1 MAKYVFKRVILAI
14 VTIFIVCAITFFTM
28 NAIPG
33 GPFNGEKATSPQV
46 RETLEKRFNLD
57 KPVGE
62 QFVIYMKNLLHG
74 DFGISAKT
82 GRDIGVTISSKFAV
96 SAKLGIFAVI
106 VALIL
111 GVFFGSIAALMRNRW
126 PDRLIIFMSTLFTS
140 LPSFVLATFLL
151 VVFSVRP
158 GWVKA
163 WSPTHQ
169 CLVLPVLSLAA
180 YPAAYITRLTK
191 TSMLDVLGQDYVRT
205 ARAKGVAQVKVLF
218 VHTLRNSLIPV
229 VTYVGPMIASVL
241 TGSLVV
247 ENIFTIGG
255 LGAEFVTSITNR
267 DYPMIMGVTIFL
279 AVFMV
284 TMNLITDIVYK
295 LIDPRINLD

>member
-140 LPSFVLATFLL
+140 LPSFVLATGGLYYP
-151 VVFSVRP
+151 SDQDEHAGRP
-158 GWVKA
+158 GAGLRKDCPGKGRRPGKGA
-163 WSPTHQ
+163 FCPY
-169 CLVLPVLSLAA
+169 AA
-180 YPAAYITRLTK
+180 QFPDPGCNLCGADDRFCP
-191 TSMLDVLGQDYVRT
+191 DR
-205 ARAKGVAQVKVLF
+205 
-218 VHTLRNSLIPV
+218 
-229 VTYVGPMIASVL
+229 IACC
-241 TGSLVV
+241 
-247 ENIFTIGG
+247 
-255 LGAEFVTSITNR
+255 
-267 DYPMIMGVTIFL
+267 
-279 AVFMV
+279 
-284 TMNLITDIVYK
+284 
-295 LIDPRINLD
+295 

>member
-106 VALIL
+106 RCVLLA
-111 GVFFGSIAALMRNRW
+111 MRLLLPSR
-126 PDRLIIFMSTLFTS
+126 SKYATS
-140 LPSFVLATFLL
+140 L
-151 VVFSVRP
+151 
-158 GWVKA
+158 
-163 WSPTHQ
+163 
-169 CLVLPVLSLAA
+169 
-180 YPAAYITRLTK
+180 
-191 TSMLDVLGQDYVRT
+191 
-205 ARAKGVAQVKVLF
+205 
-218 VHTLRNSLIPV
+218 
-229 VTYVGPMIASVL
+229 
-241 TGSLVV
+241 
-247 ENIFTIGG
+247 
-255 LGAEFVTSITNR
+255 
-267 DYPMIMGVTIFL
+267 
-279 AVFMV
+279 
-284 TMNLITDIVYK
+284 
-295 LIDPRINLD
+295 